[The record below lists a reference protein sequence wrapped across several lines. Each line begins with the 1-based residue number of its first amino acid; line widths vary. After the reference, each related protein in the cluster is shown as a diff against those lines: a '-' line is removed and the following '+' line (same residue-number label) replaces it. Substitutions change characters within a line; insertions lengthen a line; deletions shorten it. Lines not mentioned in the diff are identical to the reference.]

1 MQRVQKEM
9 RSAQHLLYVSLKYT
23 KTCDVMLNLINR
35 WKNTIDFC
43 IELLLNKLKKKKI
56 IKAIPAAPR
65 QKVDLLLKVFKKEDI
80 AKEALILYSFFRVVP
95 SSKLIKEHEFRKNV
109 SLKVINTE
117 EVTINLEK
125 LHEWEDL
132 LEKFINFVR
141 VFTS

>member
-56 IKAIPAAPR
+56 IKAIPVAPR
-65 QKVDLLLKVFKKEDI
+65 QKVDLLLKVLKKESI

-95 SSKLIKEHEFRKNV
+95 SAKLIKEHEFRKNV
-109 SLKVINTE
+109 CLKVINTE
-117 EVTINLEK
+117 EVSINLEK

-132 LEKFINFVR
+132 LERFINFVR

>member
-56 IKAIPAAPR
+56 IKAIPIAPR
-65 QKVDLLLKVFKKEDI
+65 QKVDLLLKVFKKESI

-95 SSKLIKEHEFRKNV
+95 SAKLIKEHEFRKNV
-109 SLKVINTE
+109 CLKVINTE
-117 EVTINLEK
+117 EVSINLEK

-132 LEKFINFVR
+132 LERFINFVR

>member
-56 IKAIPAAPR
+56 IKAIPIAPR

-95 SSKLIKEHEFRKNV
+95 SAKLIKEHEFRKNV
-109 SLKVINTE
+109 CLKVINTE
-117 EVTINLEK
+117 EVSIDLEK

-132 LEKFINFVR
+132 LERFINFVR

>member
-56 IKAIPAAPR
+56 IKAIPVAPR

-95 SSKLIKEHEFRKNV
+95 SAKLIKEHEFRKNV
-109 SLKVINTE
+109 CLKVINTE
-117 EVTINLEK
+117 EVSIDLEK

-132 LEKFINFVR
+132 LERFINFVR

>member
-56 IKAIPAAPR
+56 IKAIPVAPR
-65 QKVDLLLKVFKKEDI
+65 QKVDLLLKVFKKESI

-95 SSKLIKEHEFRKNV
+95 SAKLIKEHEFRKNV
-109 SLKVINTE
+109 CLKVINTE
-117 EVTINLEK
+117 EVSIDLEK

-132 LEKFINFVR
+132 LERFINFVR